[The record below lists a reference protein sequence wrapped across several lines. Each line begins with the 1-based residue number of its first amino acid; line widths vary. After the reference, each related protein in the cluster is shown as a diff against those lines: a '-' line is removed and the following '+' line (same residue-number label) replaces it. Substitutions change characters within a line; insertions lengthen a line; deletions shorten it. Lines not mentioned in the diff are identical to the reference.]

1 MPQPGPGR
9 LDKAVVLCLSRG
21 QSNRGLGGTPRA
33 DATTADHYAPA
44 ACGAP
49 RPWASRPIRIGID
62 VDPLCTLKGV
72 HIYNTQMAQKESTH
86 ALQSGL
92 GRLCGR
98 AHEPTCF
105 LGTELYIYSVP
116 RKVVGPRGQCS
127 KDRVAIGGYR
137 QILFQALH
145 NWLDSWRGRR
155 LAPCV
160 QSQTLK

>member
-62 VDPLCTLKGV
+62 VDPLRTLKGV
-72 HIYNTQMAQKESTH
+72 HLYHTLMAQKESTH
-86 ALQSGL
+86 ALQSGP
-92 GRLCGR
+92 GRLRGR
-98 AHEPTCF
+98 AHGPTYL
-105 LGTELYIYSVP
+105 LGTELYIDPVL
-116 RKVVGPRGQCS
+116 RKVVGLRGQRP
-127 KDRVAIGGYR
+127 KDRVAIG
-137 QILFQALH
+137 
-145 NWLDSWRGRR
+145 
-155 LAPCV
+155 
-160 QSQTLK
+160 